1 MKNNFGYLLVQTDD
15 SGEVIDTTD
24 VTEEIIFLYTMIEYQ
39 EKIISSYRRE
49 FLPEFFPEEQKFLR
63 H

>member
-39 EKIISSYRRE
+39 ERIIRSYRKE
-49 FLPEFFPEEQKFLR
+49 FLPDVFPEEGKQFT